1 MTDEQILNELRS
13 QRLFWLSEASKRRV
27 QVGECESQVAMYD
40 RLISVFKQKA
50 KEV

>member
-40 RLISVFKQKA
+40 RLLSVFQK
-50 KEV
+50 EINDN